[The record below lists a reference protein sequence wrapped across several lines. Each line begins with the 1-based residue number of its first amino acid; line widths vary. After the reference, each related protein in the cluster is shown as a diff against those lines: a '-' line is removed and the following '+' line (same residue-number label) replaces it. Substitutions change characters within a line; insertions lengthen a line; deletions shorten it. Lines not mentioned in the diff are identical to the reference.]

1 MFMRLPGRRTIV
13 ARSIALLFAASLSLA
28 ASDPPEI
35 LPLSLVKP
43 GMQGVTYTIFSGD
56 KIEKIDLNVI
66 GILRDALGPKQ
77 DIILVEL
84 HGPNAEHDG
93 VVAGMSGSP
102 VYLDGKL
109 AGALSLKLGLFVK
122 EAIGG
127 VTPIENILDI
137 EKALPTPPNVA
148 TTTSVRTPSAS
159 NETAARVSLPS
170 ELSERIGLT
179 GGSYLVPI
187 ETPLVFTGLYPQTLA
202 QFGGKL
208 SSLGMTAMAG
218 GTAAPAAED
227 SKLQPGDMVGMDL
240 IRGDLSLSAGCTVT
254 RIEGDR
260 VFACGHP
267 LFGFGS
273 VSLPLSRGHVVM
285 TLASS
290 LASTK
295 IMNTGGVIGT
305 LTQDRATAVM
315 GVLGPGPA
323 TIPMDLEIVTPAQE
337 KAFHFEL
344 IESPQLTPL
353 LVAVATFNGVVGNTA
368 YGEGSTL
375 QLTGTIE
382 LNGHTPVQLE
392 DLFAPSDAPIPSGF
406 AVAGDVEGTF
416 SRLYLNPYEPP
427 RVQKIH
433 LRVNSLPERRWA
445 MIDSAWS
452 EKSEARPGETVRIK
466 VLLRPYRGAPFIQEI
481 PITIPPQAARGNLR
495 LLVSDAETLNR
506 TVQTFSAAQQ
516 SQLPGLEEL
525 IRLLN
530 RERHNDRLYATLLQ
544 PTPTLLVQDKEMPNV
559 PLSEIS
565 ILDQRQNP
573 GGPRLL
579 GESSAGEWSVE
590 MKQVITG
597 QRYLTI
603 TVK

>member
-1 MFMRLPGRRTIV
+1 MRLPGRRIIP
-13 ARSIALLFAASLSLA
+13 ALSIALLLAASQPLA

-35 LPLSLVKP
+35 LPLSQVKP
-43 GMQGVTYTIFSGD
+43 GMQGVAYTIFSGD
-56 KIEKIDLNVI
+56 QIEKMELSVI
-66 GILRDALGPKQ
+66 GVLHNALGPKQ
-77 DIILVEL
+77 DLILVEL
-84 HGPNAEHDG
+84 HGPQAEHAG
-93 VVAGMSGSP
+93 VVSGMSGSP

-109 AGALSLKLGLFVK
+109 AGALSLRLGLFTK
-122 EAIGG
+122 EAIAG

-137 EKALPTPPNVA
+137 EKALPATSSVA
-148 TTTSVRTPSAS
+148 TTTAVGTLSAS
-159 NETAARVSLPS
+159 NETAARVPLPI
-170 ELSERIGLT
+170 ELSEQLGVT
-179 GGSYLVPI
+179 SGSYLVPI

-208 SSLGMTAMAG
+208 LSLGMTATAG
-218 GTAAPAAED
+218 GTAAPSPED

-267 LFGFGS
+267 LFGFGP

-285 TLASS
+285 TLASAM
-290 LASTK
+290 ASTK

-305 LTQDRATAVM
+305 LTQDRTTAVM
-315 GVLGPGPA
+315 GVLGAGPT
-323 TIPMDLEIVTPAQE
+323 TIPMDLEIATPAQE

-353 LVAVATFNGVVGNTA
+353 LVALATFNGVVGNTA
-368 YGEGSTL
+368 YSEGSTL

-382 LNGHTPVQLE
+382 LNGHTPVKLE
-392 DLFAPSDAPIPSGF
+392 YLFAPSDAPIPGGF

-416 SRLYLNPYEPP
+416 ARLYLNPYEPP
-427 RVQKIH
+427 HVQKIH
-433 LRVNSLPERRWA
+433 LRINSLPERRWA
-445 MIDSAWS
+445 VIDSAWS
-452 EKSEARPGETVRIK
+452 EKSEAHPGDTVRIK

-481 PITIPPQAARGNLR
+481 PVTIPPQAARGNLR

-525 IRLLN
+525 IRVLN

-544 PTPTLLVQDKEMPNV
+544 PTPTLLVEDKEMPNV

-573 GGPRLL
+573 GGARLL

-597 QRYLTI
+597 QHYLII

>member
-1 MFMRLPGRRTIV
+1 MRLPGRRIV
-13 ARSIALLFAASLSLA
+13 LALSTALLLA
-28 ASDPPEI
+28 AWLPLTASDTPEI
-35 LPLSLVKP
+35 LPLSQVKP
-43 GMQGVTYTIFSGD
+43 GMQGVAYTIFAGD
-56 KIEKIDLNVI
+56 QIEKMDLSVI
-66 GILRDALGPKQ
+66 GVLHNALGPKQ
-77 DIILVEL
+77 DVILVEL
-84 HGPNAEHDG
+84 HGPNAEHAG

-109 AGALSLKLGLFVK
+109 AGALSLKLGLFTK

-127 VTPIENILDI
+127 VTPIENILDV
-137 EKALPTPPNVA
+137 EKALVTPSNVA
-148 TTTSVRTPSAS
+148 TMTSVSPSGS
-159 NETAARVSLPS
+159 NETPGGVPIPHD
-170 ELSERIGLT
+170 LSEQIGLT
-179 GGSYLVPI
+179 RGRYLVPI
-187 ETPLVFTGLYPQTLA
+187 ETPLIFAGLYPQTLT

-208 SSLGMTAMAG
+208 SSLGLTAMAG
-218 GTAAPAAED
+218 GTAAPSPED
-227 SKLQPGDMVGMDL
+227 SQLKPGDMVGMDL

-254 RIEGDR
+254 RVTGDR
-260 VFACGHP
+260 IFACGHP

-315 GVLGPGPA
+315 AVLGPGPP

-368 YGEGSTL
+368 YSEGSTL
-375 QLTGTIE
+375 RLSGTIE
-382 LNGHTPVQLE
+382 LNGHTPVKLE
-392 DLFAPSDAPIPSGF
+392 DLFAPSDVPVPSGF
-406 AVAGDVEGTF
+406 AVAGNVESTF
-416 SRLYLNPYEPP
+416 ARLYLNPYEPP

-433 LRVNSLPERRWA
+433 LRIDSLPEKRWA
-445 MIDSAWS
+445 AIDGAWS
-452 EKSEARPGETVRIK
+452 EKSEAHPGETVRIK

-481 PITIPPQAARGNLR
+481 PVAIPPQAARGNLR

-525 IRLLN
+525 IRVLN

-544 PTPTLLVQDKEMPNV
+544 PTPTLLVEDKEMPNV

-565 ILDQRQNP
+565 VLDQRQNP
-573 GGPRLL
+573 GGARLL
-579 GESSAGEWSVE
+579 AESSAGEWSVE

-597 QRYLTI
+597 QHYLTI